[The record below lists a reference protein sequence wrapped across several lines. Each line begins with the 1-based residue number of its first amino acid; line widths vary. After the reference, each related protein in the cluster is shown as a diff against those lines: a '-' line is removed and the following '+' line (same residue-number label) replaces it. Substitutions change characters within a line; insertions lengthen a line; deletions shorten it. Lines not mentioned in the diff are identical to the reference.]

1 MTNLRFNIIIL
12 VSLFNLGFVSCC
24 KLLAQTV
31 EHTHEKT
38 MPPENWFNLDE
49 EIDGIPGISTERAY
63 KELLKNR
70 KSKKIIV
77 AILDDGID
85 IHHEDLQG
93 KIWRNTNEI
102 EGNGIDDD
110 QNGYI
115 DDING
120 WNFLG
125 GQDGKS
131 VVYDNS
137 VLTRIVASYESDI
150 ELYGIK
156 SLSHE
161 EIQEFEEL
169 KAILEN
175 QIKTIKVARNGL
187 IEKRNKLIK
196 SEKILSSYFET
207 EDYSFS
213 DIQNIN
219 SKIDSVNDAI
229 IIVLAFKNKN
239 LSQEVLTEKIELADF
254 FINYYYN
261 KEFDPRYII
270 GDDYNN
276 KTERYYGNND
286 VVGPDASHGTQ
297 VAGIIGANRYNKI
310 GIKGIAD
317 NVELMA
323 IRMSCFGDERDKD
336 IANSI
341 YYAVDNGAQIINMS
355 FEKQYSPDKI
365 YVDRAVKYAE
375 QNNVL
380 IIHCSGNNSLNIDN
394 EKVYPCREY
403 NDEKAKCKTWIEV
416 GASSWQKGQN
426 LAADFT
432 NYGSLNV
439 DLFAPG
445 VDILTTS
452 INQNYIID
460 SGTSFSA
467 PVVVGVAALVWSY
480 YPELN
485 IDQLLSILHKS
496 AEPKL
501 LLVNKPGET
510 DQLIPFKTLSKT
522 GGIINVYKAITLA
535 QQLTN
540 Q

>member
-1 MTNLRFNIIIL
+1 MTNLRINIIIL
-12 VSLFNLGFVSCC
+12 VSLFNFGFVSCC

-137 VLTRIVASYESDI
+137 VLTRIVTSYESDI

-229 IIVLAFKNKN
+229 KIVLAFKNKN

-485 IDQLLSILHKS
+485 IDQLLSILYKS

-510 DQLIPFKTLSKT
+510 DQLIPFNTLSKT
-522 GGIINVYKAITLA
+522 GGIINVYNAIMLA
-535 QQLTN
+535 DQMN
-540 Q
+540 R